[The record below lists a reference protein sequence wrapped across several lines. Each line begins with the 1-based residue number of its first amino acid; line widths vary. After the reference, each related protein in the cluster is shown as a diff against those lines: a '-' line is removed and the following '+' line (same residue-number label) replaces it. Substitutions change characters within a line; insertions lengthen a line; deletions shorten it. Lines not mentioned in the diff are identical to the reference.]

1 MRSGALVC
9 QKDCIKGHL
18 DYELKESL
26 CSSSDG
32 LMGHAPWSEGTF
44 QTGKNQ
50 GWYKFSQGQGI
61 QVDASSCI
69 GASKWTILIHV
80 KLDHVD
86 TLRQMIGSKS
96 WSADGLY
103 TDKVLRWS
111 PSTDALTCNSMLQ
124 TTKWYNIS
132 LTRASNGTLSLYLN
146 GNRCAQGSSKKKDGY
161 KLDVEQVSGYL
172 SRIRLWNTVKSS
184 TDMANLLG
192 CKLATEAD
200 SACKAS
206 IIYNAPYSA
215 HRYSRTTYNDKIGYC
230 YGCGRLDSPGAFQP
244 SSADLGY
251 SSGNWLQ
258 LDSASKQAI
267 SGVVIQGSQGGNQFL
282 RSFLARVSDDGSKWM
297 DSVCVCTC
305 MCVCVCKRES
315 GVCKRETR
323 RKSQGLCYLKVCVGV
338 RV

>member
-1 MRSGALVC
+1 MRAGALVC

-18 DYELKESL
+18 DYEFKESL
-26 CSSSDG
+26 SSSSDG
-32 LMGHAPWSEGTF
+32 PMGHAPWGEGTF

-61 QVDASSCI
+61 QLDASSCI

-103 TDKVLRWS
+103 TEKVLRWS
-111 PSTDALTCNSMLQ
+111 PSTNALTCNSMLQ
-124 TTKWYNIS
+124 TTKWYNIG
-132 LTRASNGTLSLYLN
+132 LTRASDGTLSLYLD
-146 GNRCAQGSSKKKDGY
+146 GYRCAQGISKNKDGY
-161 KLDVEQVSGYL
+161 KLDVDQVNFMHGESASTSPSGYL
-172 SRIRLWNTVKSS
+172 GRIRLWNTVKTS
-184 TDMANLLG
+184 TDMADLSG
-192 CKLATEAD
+192 CRLATEAD

-215 HRYSRTTYNDKIGYC
+215 HRYSKTTYNDKIGYR
-230 YGCGRLDSPGAFQP
+230 YGRGRLDSPEAFRP
-244 SSADLGY
+244 PTSGMGY

-258 LDSASKQAI
+258 LDSGSKQAI
-267 SGVVIQGSQGGNQFL
+267 SGVVIQGRQAGNQFL

-297 DSVCVCTC
+297 DGVC
-305 MCVCVCKRES
+305 MCVCV
-315 GVCKRETR
+315 
-323 RKSQGLCYLKVCVGV
+323 
-338 RV
+338 